1 VAHYNHLF
9 VESGRA
15 ASQINCWEPV
25 RGLIGASS
33 IDETII
39 PARGS
44 ANQVIGISIATV
56 ANGCDRPGPPGPS
69 RRSTPR
75 TRSGPLLVL
84 DGENDHTVPWAANT

>member
-44 ANQVIGISIATV
+44 ANPVIGISIAH
-56 ANGCDRPGPPGPS
+56 GRE
-69 RRSTPR
+69 RLRSTR
-75 TRSGPLLVL
+75 ASWTESKVDTKNSDRGPLIL